1 MKFTTAISKIES
13 DREIIRGTPLD
24 ELVKTKTF
32 LENAVFVLRGIFPKP
47 NELAVLNA
55 VFSAAIDHGVGA
67 PSTTVARIAASTG
80 NSLHT
85 ALAAGI
91 LTMGDLHG
99 SAIEGA
105 ARFLSERKDS
115 PAPTVVS
122 LCKAQKM
129 RIPGFGH
136 KVLSKDHRAEQLL
149 SIAQEHGTYGS
160 ACAFAAEV
168 EKELNAAS
176 SKPLPLNIDG
186 AMAAVLLDLGFASEV
201 MKGLFIF
208 ARLPGLI
215 AHVVEEAKSGE
226 GIKRLSTEE
235 EVYTGL

>member
-1 MKFTTAISKIES
+1 MNFTTAISKIDD
-13 DREIIRGTPLD
+13 DREIIRGTSL
-24 ELVKTKTF
+24 EKLVKTKTF
-32 LENAVFVLRGIFPKP
+32 LENAVFVMRGTVPQP
-47 NELAVLNA
+47 NELIVLNA

-80 NSLHT
+80 NSLHA

-105 ARFLSERKDS
+105 ARFLLDRKDS
-115 PAPTVVS
+115 SAPTVVS

-136 KVLSKDHRAEQLL
+136 KVLTKDHRADLLL
-149 SIAQEHGTYGS
+149 SIAREHGTYGA
-160 ACAFAAEV
+160 ACAFAHEV
-168 EKELNAAS
+168 ELALNAAS

-186 AMAAVLLDLGFASEV
+186 AMAAILLDLGFKPEI

-215 AHVVEEAKSGE
+215 AHAVEQAASGE
-226 GIKRLSTEE
+226 GIKRLAPEE
-235 EVYTGL
+235 EIYNGI